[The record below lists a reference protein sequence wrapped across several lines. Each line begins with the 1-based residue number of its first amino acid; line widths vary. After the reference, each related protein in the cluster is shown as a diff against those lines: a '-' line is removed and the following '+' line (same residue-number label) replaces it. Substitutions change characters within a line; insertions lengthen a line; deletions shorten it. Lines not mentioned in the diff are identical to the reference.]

1 MNNIEKIKKDNVFYS
16 IVKGFVISI
25 ILSAV
30 CVFIFALILVKTSV
44 QESTIRPVVITI
56 TGICILIGSSI
67 SSLKIKKNG
76 IINGVCVGGLYFL
89 SLYFLSSIV
98 FCGFAFNVTSI
109 IMIAIGMLL
118 GGIGGI
124 IGVNIGK

>member
-1 MNNIEKIKKDNVFYS
+1 MNNIEKIKKNNFFYS
-16 IVKGFVISI
+16 IAKGFVISI
-25 ILSAV
+25 VLSV
-30 CVFIFALILVKTSV
+30 ICVSIYALLLVNTSV
-44 QESTIRPVVITI
+44 QESTIKPVIITI

-76 IINGVCVGGLYFL
+76 ILNGVCVGGLYFL

-98 FCGFAFNVTSI
+98 FCSFAFNVISI

-124 IGVNIGK
+124 IGVNISK